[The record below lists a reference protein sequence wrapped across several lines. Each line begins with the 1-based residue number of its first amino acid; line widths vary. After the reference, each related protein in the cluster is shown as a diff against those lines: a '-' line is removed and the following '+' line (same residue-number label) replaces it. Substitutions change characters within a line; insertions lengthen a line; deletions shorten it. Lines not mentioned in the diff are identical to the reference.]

1 MAPPSLNA
9 GLVRS
14 IAVSTPLGSSLGPAG
29 ASWGPPPHEGRKT
42 MISTSSVA
50 LYVALPSFSG
60 SSVLDDTRLAS
71 SLRLEH
77 AVPVHRAGVG
87 IAAHLWRDLTCA
99 PGCLGRR
106 SRRCRPRRRARSSP
120 AVHRCRSIGLA

>member
-60 SSVLDDTRLAS
+60 SSLLDDTRMAS

-87 IAAHLWRDLTCA
+87 MPPIYGEILRAHRVVSGVGVGSVGRDDV
-99 PGCLGRR
+99 RD
-106 SRRCRPRRRARSSP
+106 P
-120 AVHRCRSIGLA
+120 AEQSTGADP